1 MKKNASGFTLIE
13 LLAVIVVL
21 AIVILMASM
30 AIIPRMNE
38 ARKQVFAM
46 EANEAINAAS
56 SYFMNG
62 EVTGTG
68 ASFPVTEGGA
78 KCVSIA
84 DLVANGDFKGKDYEG
99 AVRVEKHGNSYL
111 YTISMTNKK
120 LQVNQKGV
128 EGTKTNDSN
137 DNRKSVD
144 ITAANVEDY
153 KAPTNDGQGFKL
165 PEGCQITTNP

>member
-1 MKKNASGFTLIE
+1 MKKNVSGFTLIE

-78 KCVSIA
+78 KCVTIA
-84 DLVANGDFKGKDYEG
+84 QLVANGDFKGKDYEG
-99 AVRVEKHGNSYL
+99 AVKVEKHGNSYL

-120 LQVNQKGV
+120 LQVVQKGV
-128 EGTKTNDSN
+128 EGSKTDGS
-137 DNRKSVD
+137 DTRKSVD
-144 ITAANVEDY
+144 ITASNVEDY
-153 KAPTNDGQGFKL
+153 VASGDNAFSV
-165 PEGCQITTNP
+165 PEGCTTP

>member
-68 ASFPVTEGGA
+68 ASFPVSDGGC
-78 KCVSIA
+78 KDVTIETLIS
-84 DLVANGDFKGKDYEG
+84 NGDFKGKKEYTG
-99 AVRVEKHGNSYL
+99 RITVTKVGNGYV
-111 YTISMTNKK
+111 YAISMTNGK
-120 LQVNQKGV
+120 LAV
-128 EGTKTNDSN
+128 ENAGFTEENKVK
-137 DNRKSVD
+137 KSVD
-144 ITAANVEDY
+144 IVADNVHDKGATLALPSCPTTTA
-153 KAPTNDGQGFKL
+153 P
-165 PEGCQITTNP
+165 

>member
-68 ASFPVTEGGA
+68 ASFPVTESGA
-78 KCVSIA
+78 KCVTIA
-84 DLVANGDFKGKDYEG
+84 ELVASGDFKGKENYAG
-99 AVRVEKHGNSYL
+99 TIKVEKHGNSYF
-111 YTISMTNKK
+111 YTISMNNGK
-120 LQVNQKGV
+120 LAIENAGV
-128 EGTKTNDSN
+128 SGSKSDGEDT
-137 DNRKSVD
+137 RKSVD
-144 ITAANVEDY
+144 ITASDVHDY
-153 KAPTNDGQGFKL
+153 NSSKFSQPTC
-165 PEGCQITTNP
+165 PTTTNP

>member
-78 KCVSIA
+78 KCVTIA
-84 DLVANGDFKGKDYEG
+84 ELVASGDFKGKENYAG
-99 AVRVEKHGNSYL
+99 SIKVEKHGNSYL
-111 YTISMTNKK
+111 YTISMNNGK
-120 LQVNQKGV
+120 LAIENAGV
-128 EGTKTNDSN
+128 TGKDSE
-137 DNRKSVD
+137 RKSVD
-144 ITAANVEDY
+144 IAASDVHNY
-153 KAPTNDGQGFKL
+153 NSSKFSQPTC
-165 PEGCQITTNP
+165 PTTTNP

>member
-1 MKKNASGFTLIE
+1 MKKDIKNVSGFTLIE

-30 AIIPRMNE
+30 AVIPRMNE

-68 ASFPVTEGGA
+68 DSFPVTPGGC
-78 KCVSIA
+78 KSVTIEK
-84 DLVANGDFKGKDYEG
+84 LINNGDFKGKTGYEG
-99 AVRVEKHGNSYL
+99 TITVTKIGNGYV
-111 YTISMTNKK
+111 YAISMTNGK
-120 LQVNQKGV
+120 LAV
-128 EGTKTNDSN
+128 ENAGFTGEGNA
-137 DNRKSVD
+137 RKSVD
-144 ITAANVEDY
+144 IVADNVHDKGTTFSEPSCTAPA
-153 KAPTNDGQGFKL
+153 QS
-165 PEGCQITTNP
+165 NP